1 LRDHFDELR
10 SHGLDVIVVVCQKRD
25 NVAAWL
31 AKHPLPVP
39 ILTDE
44 DRTRARRWGVYVPFS
59 YDSIHI
65 ARPAAFVVDTAGV
78 LRYARVSRHQLDA
91 APLKEILAVGR

>member
-10 SHGLDVIVVVCQKRD
+10 SHGLDVMVVVCQKRD

-31 AKHPLPVP
+31 ARHPLPFP

-44 DRTRARRWGVYVPFS
+44 DRTRAKRWGVYVSFS